1 MSSSNFAPINSSL
14 CFPVPVSFYFDIWHY
29 LLNRRVVPLF
39 IIRSYFSCRGRT
51 LISTSSW
58 QIRQTICPLLP
69 TNWFTSID
77 PSFSLALFLSDTPE
91 TEVKLSGCF
100 SYKPIESESNLSLK
114 ISSQK
119 FIHTSI
125 KTILNKTVQH
135 KIKL

>member
-1 MSSSNFAPINSSL
+1 MSSSDFAPINSSL
-14 CFPVPVSFYFDIWHY
+14 CFSVPVSFYFNTWHY

-77 PSFSLALFLSDTPE
+77 PSFYLHFLSDTPE
-91 TEVKLSGCF
+91 TERKLWGCF
-100 SYKPIESESNLSLK
+100 SYKPIESGSN
-114 ISSQK
+114 
-119 FIHTSI
+119 FFVR
-125 KTILNKTVQH
+125 ILLFPIRMDILVRDFSKKKQR
-135 KIKL
+135 KLL